1 MTQTIPV
8 MKDRTADAFL
18 VVMSVPGAGLVSLV
32 KHSGEFAAND
42 GEPLVGRSRMR
53 ITGR

>member
-8 MKDRTADAFL
+8 MKDRRADAFL
-18 VVMSVPGAGLVSLV
+18 VVMSVLGGLVSLV

-42 GEPLVGRSRMR
+42 GELLAGLRRMR
-53 ITGR
+53 IAGR